1 MVRSLEINVSAFI
14 LISASLLPLMA
25 DQKSMPA
32 SQVDAFEV
40 VGIETRTSNAREM
53 TIDGS
58 IPKMWG
64 RLMGEGLLSKIP
76 NRVGS
81 EVIALYTDYRS
92 DKDGE
97 YTYVLGA
104 KVSSAGQLP
113 PGLTAR
119 KVPAGNYSVFTAQ
132 GKLTPDAVV
141 SLWRQVWALETSHRI
156 SRSYRTDYEVH
167 HGSPQ
172 SDTTVE
178 VYIGTKP

>member
-1 MVRSLEINVSAFI
+1 MTVQTHVG
-14 LISASLLPLMA
+14 
-25 DQKSMPA
+25 
-32 SQVDAFEV
+32 AFEV

-53 TIDGS
+53 TADGS

-64 RLMGEGLLSKIP
+64 RVMGEGLLDEIP
-76 NRVGS
+76 DRIGP
-81 EVIALYTDYRS
+81 EVIALYTDYQS

-113 PGLTAR
+113 QSLVAHT
-119 KVPAGNYSVFTAQ
+119 VPAGEYSVFAAE
-132 GKLTPDAVV
+132 GKLAPDAVV
-141 SLWRQVWALETSHRI
+141 ALWRQVWGLETSHQI

-172 SDTTVE
+172 GEIKVE
-178 VYIGTKP
+178 IYIGIKP